1 MVPAFPLSYRDR
13 AYWIYMSYRKLT
25 KGKPSDISVSVI
37 MMTNGN
43 ILIRH
48 LSLTKETWDGS
59 WKHENW
65 KGRTLNDKFNSE
77 ATLLSFIW
85 GLCITDPIPGRDK
98 RSERVSHVCT
108 LYTVLSSLIFL
119 LWSGMEAGSCV
130 LFSPVHWHIESQ
142 IPENQLC
149 GGSGIAL
156 LCTLYLHHILIF
168 CAIKSV
174 FFHRV
179 S

>member
-1 MVPAFPLSYRDR
+1 
-13 AYWIYMSYRKLT
+13 MSYRKLT

-65 KGRTLNDKFNSE
+65 KGRTLIDKFNSE

-168 CAIKSV
+168 CAIKGV